1 MLRKR
6 EFIEIHSSAIE
17 FSYYRKWN
25 RKSQQH
31 FIWWWF
37 HGGGIN
43 LITQSIWIGIW
54 SDADE
59 INVPNA
65 ESTKSEMLCANDW
78 EIESGLS
85 VFYIYVYIWGGCVIH
100 CIKWLLELFRAILF
114 TFLLSLEVFLR
125 VDINVF
131 EYMCM
136 NINCGG
142 LSENKNIFI
151 HPIDSH

>member
-43 LITQSIWIGIW
+43 LITQSICISIW

-100 CIKWLLELFRAILF
+100 CIGCKMIVGTFSCNSFYLFIIIRG
-114 TFLLSLEVFLR
+114 VFA
-125 VDINVF
+125 
-131 EYMCM
+131 
-136 NINCGG
+136 GG
-142 LSENKNIFI
+142 
-151 HPIDSH
+151 